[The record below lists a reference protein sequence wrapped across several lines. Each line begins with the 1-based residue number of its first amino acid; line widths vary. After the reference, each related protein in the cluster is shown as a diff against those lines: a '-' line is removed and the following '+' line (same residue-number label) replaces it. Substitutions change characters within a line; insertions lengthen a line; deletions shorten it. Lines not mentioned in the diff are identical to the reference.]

1 MKPLAEKIHKIARE
15 KGFWDQE
22 RNVGELLMLVVSE
35 LGEALEAHRQGR
47 KADILGY
54 KVSIEELEKKGFWD
68 NAEEEIGGEEWKR
81 QFFEAYIKDSFG
93 DEIADTIIRLL
104 DLSEGLGI
112 DIEWHIKEKIKYNK
126 TREKL
131 HGKKY

>member
-1 MKPLAEKIHKIARE
+1 MKALAGKIHKIARE
-15 KGFWDQE
+15 KGFWDTD

-35 LGEALEAHRQGR
+35 LGEALEAHRKG
-47 KADILGY
+47 KKSDLMSY
-54 KVSIEELEKKGFWD
+54 NESIKELMKKGFWD
-68 NAEEEIGGEEWKR
+68 EPGDLFKDWRK
-81 QFFEAYIKDSFG
+81 QFFEAYIKDTFE

-112 DIEWHIKEKIKYNK
+112 DIEWHINEKIKYNQ